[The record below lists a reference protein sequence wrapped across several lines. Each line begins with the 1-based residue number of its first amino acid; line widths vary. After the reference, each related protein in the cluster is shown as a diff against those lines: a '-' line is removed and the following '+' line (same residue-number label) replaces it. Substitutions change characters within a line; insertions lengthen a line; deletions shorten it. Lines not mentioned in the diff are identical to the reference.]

1 MHTSTLCTELQ
12 HHHLYMKIH
21 LPINLRK
28 ALLTAVFAVSAVAP
42 QAQAAVLPPWT
53 FDAIGCVLDIL
64 TAADYDD
71 GTKRGYLDNRIDNL
85 FRKDYCRPLSFYDN
99 TIYAYYARNDSEL
112 STGSLYVHSDDL
124 KDYRDGNGQWDN
136 ICAWD
141 YLGPERNY
149 SYDDEDYKR
158 TNNVE
163 IGYYRRDTKP
173 VSIQV
178 NEVLYASGDII
189 VGDGSAVTGGT
200 AEIYAGNN
208 ISGGDGGA
216 IRLGKNVKMYGKDM
230 MATKLIITQ
239 NFHNSNSVDNIVIDM
254 KKDVMSGG
262 DIILDGN
269 NHSVSAGGSVLAYGA
284 LTIGTNSKIEA
295 GADIVSNGSIR
306 VDVGT
311 TLSAGAD
318 ISSVQGSID
327 VGADSVLQARG
338 FITSK
343 GDFTLG
349 ERSSATALNEGIDVG
364 GNLSLSD
371 SATISATR
379 GTVSA
384 ARIDLLGGNTVAALN
399 LVTDNLYINEGVTVK
414 ATGDLSAAVINMYYG
429 QNTVEVGGSATT
441 GSLELYGTNSVKI
454 GGDWTAKGYVW
465 VYGSGTALK
474 VDGALSATGAV
485 YLSGNASVGTRLQS
499 DSDVI
504 LRNIAETMTLVN
516 HLKAGTGL
524 EITNTEIGT
533 GGDTTVARGNMSLKH
548 TAAEGKTS
556 LTTSILKV
564 TQGNL
569 SVDKAEVGAANVTVG
584 GDTAIQNGAT
594 LVSSREMAV
603 GGALTVDAAQVG
615 VNVLDGLVNKSLT
628 AQSLDVE
635 KGMVRVYGNAEIQGS
650 AQVSGKSD
658 FRASNK
664 KYELEITSKLSVGDD
679 LSVDS
684 GARAFVGNTL
694 SVGGTLSVSGTG
706 TMLVVADSTDA
717 DMLYVGS
724 QGTAHLSGNAEN
736 NVSKVKLADGTL
748 RLLTD
753 GELAPYPTQEYDLAL
768 QSLSVAGHSF
778 MEANLIVG
786 AGSELTFAQDSLLTM
801 GCTVTIGSGTA
812 LNIGS
817 PLEYG
822 VAVVLMDSVDGL
834 TLAGN
839 LITED
844 GWYDAN
850 GILGSINGEA
860 ITESD
865 TYAIGYHNG
874 EVSVLFMVVPEPAT
888 ASLSLLALAALA
900 ARRRRK

>member
-1 MHTSTLCTELQ
+1 
-12 HHHLYMKIH
+12 MKIH

-42 QAQAAVLPPWT
+42 QAQAALLPSWA
-53 FDAIGCVLDIL
+53 FDALGSVLEIL
-64 TAADYDD
+64 TEDDYDD
-71 GTKRGYLDNRIDNL
+71 GTVSGYIDNRIDSL
-85 FRKDYCRPLSFYDN
+85 TRYDYCRSLSFFNGD
-99 TIYAYYARNDSEL
+99 IYAYHVN
-112 STGSLYVHSDDL
+112 GSVLNADDDWLYVKGADFD
-124 KDYRDGNGQWDN
+124 KYCEGNGQWDN

-141 YLGPERNY
+141 YLGPEGDY
-149 SYDDEDYKR
+149 GYDEDEDYKR

-163 IGYYRRDTKP
+163 IGYCSVVGYTGSLQDKS

-178 NEVLYASGDII
+178 NEVLYASKDII
-189 VGDGSAVTGGT
+189 VGDGSSVTGGT

-208 ISGGDGGA
+208 ISGGEGGS
-216 IRLGKNVKMYGKDM
+216 ILLGKNVKMEGKDM
-230 MATKLIITQ
+230 VATKLITTTQ
-239 NFHNSNSVDNIVIDM
+239 NFVNSNSADNIVIDM
-254 KKDVMSGG
+254 TKDVMSGG

-269 NHSVSAGGSVLAYGA
+269 NHSVSAGGSVLAYGV

-295 GADIVSNGSIR
+295 GADIVTNGSIR
-306 VDVGT
+306 AGAGT

-349 ERSSATALNEGIDVG
+349 ERSSATAINEGIGVG
-364 GNLSLSD
+364 GKLSLSD

-384 ARIDLLGGNTVAALN
+384 ARIDLLGGNTVEAVE
-399 LVTDNLYINEGVTVK
+399 LVTNNLNINKGVTVK

-429 QNTVEVGGSATT
+429 NNTVEVGGSATT
-441 GSLELYGTNSVKI
+441 GSLDLFGTNSVKI
-454 GGDWTAKGYVW
+454 DGDWTATGSVW
-465 VYGSGTALK
+465 MIGSDTTLK
-474 VDGALSATGAV
+474 VGGALSATGAV
-485 YLSGNASVGTRLQS
+485 NLFGNASVGKSLQS
-499 DSDVI
+499 DSDVF

-548 TAAEGKTS
+548 TADEGKTS

-584 GDTAIQNGAT
+584 GDAAIQNGAS

-603 GGALTVDAAQVG
+603 GGALMVDAAQVG
-615 VNVLDGLVNKSLT
+615 VNVMDGLVTKSLT

-694 SVGGTLSVSGTG
+694 SVGGTLSVSGEDTK
-706 TMLVVADSTDA
+706 LIVADGTTA

-724 QGTAHLSGNAEN
+724 QGTVQLCGNAKN
-736 NVSKVKLADGTL
+736 NVSKVALADGTL
-748 RLLTD
+748 KLLTD
-753 GELAPYPTQEYDLAL
+753 GELAPYPTREYDLAL
-768 QSLSVAGHSF
+768 QSLSVAGQSF

-812 LNIGS
+812 LNIES

-822 VAVVLMDSVDGL
+822 VAVVLMDSVEGL

-839 LITED
+839 TVTAD

-850 GILGSINGEA
+850 GILTTINGEA
-860 ITESD
+860 ILEND
-865 TYAIGYHNG
+865 QYFIGYHNG
-874 EVSVLFMVVPEPAT
+874 EVSIKSMIVPEPAT
-888 ASLSLLALAALA
+888 ATLSLLALAALA